1 MVSSVAMTATDTHR
15 TIDAL
20 WRIESARLIAGL
32 ARLVRDVGLAEELAQ
47 DALVTALEQWPR
59 SGIPDNP
66 GAWLMATAKH
76 RAIDHL
82 RRERMLAR
90 KHEALGHELEMEQ
103 QSNGGRLEASAD
115 DEIGDD
121 LLRLMFIACHPLL
134 STEARTALTLRL
146 LAGLTTGE
154 IARAFLVPEATIAQR
169 IVRAKRTLS
178 DAHVPFEIPRRGEL
192 AGRLSSVLEVIYL
205 VFNEGYSATAGEDWM
220 RPGLCE
226 EALRIGR
233 ILAELAPREPEV
245 HGLVAL
251 MEIQASRIR
260 ARTGANGGP
269 VLLHEQHRALWD
281 RLLIHRGLLALARG
295 EALGEARGPYLL
307 QAAIAACH
315 ARAATA
321 ADTDWVYITALY
333 DELARL
339 TPSPVVELNRAV
351 AVAMAYGPAAGPR
364 AHRPACGARLARVLS
379 PAAERARGPARQTRP
394 LRGGRRRVRACCDA
408 DAQQARESP
417 AAGSCRRVQARRK
430 LNLHRRDH
438 AVHAVDRG
446 TAWAAAA
453 AFARGGPCGLR
464 ADARIHRGPEGARCP
479 AGEQLVACR
488 VGAARHARRQAQR
501 DRWSV
506 HRIQG
511 TDRRFLPA
519 RLRDPRAGARLRGGV
534 SGRALG
540 HD

>member
-1 MVSSVAMTATDTHR
+1 MVSSVAMTAADAHR

-32 ARLVRDVGLAEELAQ
+32 ARLVRDVGVAEELAQ

-90 KHEALGHELEMEQ
+90 KHEVLGHELEMEQ
-103 QSNGGRLEASAD
+103 RTNGGKLEASAD

-121 LLRLMFIACHPLL
+121 LLRLMFVACHPLL

-146 LAGLTTGE
+146 LAGLTTEE
-154 IARAFLVPEATIAQR
+154 IARAFLVPEPTIAQR

-233 ILAELAPREPEV
+233 ILAELAPHEPEV

-260 ARTGANGGP
+260 SRTGANGEP
-269 VLLHEQHRALWD
+269 VLLMEQNRALWD
-281 RLLIHRGLLALARG
+281 RLLIHRGLMALGRG
-295 EALGEARGPYLL
+295 EGLGEARGPYLL

-351 AVAMAYGPAAGPR
+351 AVAMAYGPAAGLEL
-364 AHRPACGARLARVLS
+364 ADQLAAQGALASYHLLPSVRGDLL
-379 PAAERARGPARQTRP
+379 AKLGRYEEARDEFERAATLTRN
-394 LRGGRRRVRACCDA
+394 
-408 DAQQARESP
+408 ARES
-417 AAGSCRRVQARRK
+417 R
-430 LNLHRRDH
+430 LLL
-438 AVHAVDRG
+438 DR
-446 TAWAAAA
+446 AAA
-453 AFARGGPCGLR
+453 C
-464 ADARIHRGPEGARCP
+464 
-479 AGEQLVACR
+479 
-488 VGAARHARRQAQR
+488 
-501 DRWSV
+501 
-506 HRIQG
+506 
-511 TDRRFLPA
+511 
-519 RLRDPRAGARLRGGV
+519 LRG
-534 SGRALG
+534 RT
-540 HD
+540 